1 MRHEAHGH
9 GARGKY
15 SPDLPL
21 HSADEY
27 VKVLLPFAECSNM
40 SPSQITLL
48 PSGLCLR
55 ALLLVALQN
64 EESIGYEKYQG
75 AKKEPNESDKQTKKS

>member
-1 MRHEAHGH
+1 MLVILIDWVSSGWSNISNIWLSVMRHEVHGH
-9 GARGKY
+9 GARGKC

-48 PSGLCLR
+48 PSG
-55 ALLLVALQN
+55 
-64 EESIGYEKYQG
+64 Y
-75 AKKEPNESDKQTKKS
+75 KEN